1 MDACMDAAT
10 AVLTQPTIVVLKI
23 ATARQNSYFTSRK
36 DAMHWAT
43 AVRSGTQYINIQ
55 SLFKL
60 EFNSMQ

>member
-23 ATARQNSYFTSRK
+23 ATARQNFYFISCK
-36 DAMHWAT
+36 DAMYWAT
-43 AVRSGTQYINIQ
+43 AVRSSTQYINIQ

-60 EFNSMQ
+60 EYNSTQ